1 MRKSRTVPLARGLI
15 AGETN
20 PIYGQLE
27 VSLVNNNNIQVL
39 IQRKPYSGH
48 SDIKFSIPYTSL
60 QSIVDVLHEA
70 LEKLDDTWLS
80 RMATK
85 ELEVRHK
92 AKARQAQKTKV
103 R

>member
-1 MRKSRTVPLARGLI
+1 MGKSRTVPLARGLI

-27 VSLVNNNNIQVL
+27 ISLINDNNIQIM

-48 SDIKFSIPYTSL
+48 SDIRFSIPYTSL

-70 LEKLDDTWLS
+70 CEKLDDTWLS
-80 RMATK
+80 RIATT
-85 ELEVRHK
+85 ELKARHK
-92 AKARQAQKTKV
+92 TKALQAQKTKV